1 MVPPARRQLVGMQ
14 EGLGWRDEKPRGK
27 GLSKGASLGNKDIKK
42 GNLGG
47 HRKGNY
53 RTGPN

>member
-1 MVPPARRQLVGMQ
+1 MVPPARRQPVGMQ